1 MILTILT
8 YIAAYLTVGL
18 LVSLGL
24 FCILDE
30 EDYGMAEAHTT
41 LFLWPLVVAA
51 TIYYSVIGKGDDEW

>member
-8 YIAAYLTVGL
+8 YIAEYLTVGMFAA
-18 LVSLGL
+18 LGIFFL
-24 FCILDE
+24 LDE

-51 TIYYSVIGKGDDEW
+51 TIYYSIVGKGDDK